1 MLKWFGIEIDVFYVR
16 CTANL
21 KEEKRTD
28 AVERKRNGQ
37 KSGVELSSRQ
47 EICSQNLQKTNEIGN
62 RIPKCYQ
69 DFTPHLP

>member
-1 MLKWFGIEIDVFYVR
+1 MKELECEIDVFCVR
-16 CTANL
+16 CTVNL
-21 KEEKRTD
+21 KEEKRMD

-37 KSGVELSSRQ
+37 KSGIEPSSRQ
-47 EICSQNLQKTNEIGN
+47 EICFRNLQETNEIGN